1 MECGIAA
8 HDRKKKKV
16 MMMMMMMGERDGFLR
31 QSPFFFSLKRHV
43 EKDKSGRR
51 FE

>member
-1 MECGIAA
+1 MGCGIAA

-16 MMMMMMMGERDGFLR
+16 MMMMGERDGFLR
-31 QSPFFFSLKRHV
+31 QSHFFFSPKRHV